1 VRRRGAPGARASE
14 KGRYVANA
22 SYPPGVLIRSVIR
35 VLRDRARDD
44 GVERGRGS
52 AVVVIQRFG
61 GALNLNVHF
70 HALVPDGVF
79 AGEP

>member
-1 VRRRGAPGARASE
+1 M
-14 KGRYVANA
+14 
-22 SYPPGVLIRSVIR
+22 LIRSVIR